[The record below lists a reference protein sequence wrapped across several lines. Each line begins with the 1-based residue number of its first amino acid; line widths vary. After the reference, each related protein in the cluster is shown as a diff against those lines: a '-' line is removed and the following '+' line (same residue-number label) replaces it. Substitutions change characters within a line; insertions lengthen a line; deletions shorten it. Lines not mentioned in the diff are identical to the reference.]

1 MPSRRLLKAAEA
13 IREVVSMAI
22 LTELK
27 DPRVKNVTVTSV
39 EVLPDMKQARVYV
52 TIMGD
57 EKQQRLTLRGLQNS
71 AGFLQHKIADRIET
85 RYTPRLE
92 FIFDEGVK
100 NALEIDRILKR
111 VLPKDSDPS
120 DDARPLAIDADT
132 INGETEDADADDVE
146 DREAAGSVDAFP
158 GDDRSAADESA
169 ADGAPPENDDLPR
182 DPPVILR
189 RDPPPGTGATSGETP

>member
-1 MPSRRLLKAAEA
+1 MPSRRLLKAAQA

-39 EVLPDMKQARVYV
+39 EVLPDMKQARVFV

-57 EKQQRLTLRGLQNS
+57 EKQQKLTLRGLQNS
-71 AGFLQHKIADRIET
+71 AGFLQYKIADRIET

-92 FIFDEGVK
+92 FVFDEGVK

-111 VLPKDSDPS
+111 VLPKDEPPG
-120 DDARPLAIDADT
+120 DDARPLAINDDDDDA
-132 INGETEDADADDVE
+132 
-146 DREAAGSVDAFP
+146 AAGEEALSHDQVPPDDA
-158 GDDRSAADESA
+158 
-169 ADGAPPENDDLPR
+169 APPDVADSPRNSPR
-182 DPPVILR
+182 DPP
-189 RDPPPGTGATSGETP
+189 DDGPTP